1 MVKLEDPTVPFAGV
15 VARRRRE
22 RAAADAD
29 AFRLGAPGHDWHAI
43 YVEPGPKAVVGAS
56 AKALDADSVERTV
69 QLIGSVGGL
78 LADLGFQVCPAS
90 ALTGGTLRPSLLAWV
105 DAGDTAA
112 DERRRLEALGAPGV
126 VIGSCAAAPAGWGRI
141 DADEFEDRNLVT
153 RHFVDEVAPLVDL
166 PYAGNVSNNLSSE
179 PRRTGPDD
187 GGRTVAGTA
196 P

>member
-1 MVKLEDPTVPFAGV
+1 MVKLEDPTIPFAGV

-126 VIGSCAAAPAGWGRI
+126 VIGSCAAPTGWGRV
-141 DADEFEDRNLVT
+141 DADEFKDRSLFI

-166 PYAGNVSNNLSSE
+166 PDSENV
-179 PRRTGPDD
+179 
-187 GGRTVAGTA
+187 
-196 P
+196 